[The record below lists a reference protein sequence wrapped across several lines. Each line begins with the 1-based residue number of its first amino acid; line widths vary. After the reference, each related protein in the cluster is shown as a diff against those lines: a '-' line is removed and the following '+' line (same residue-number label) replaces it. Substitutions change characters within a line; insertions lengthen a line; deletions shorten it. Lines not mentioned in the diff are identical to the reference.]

1 VIAPRNVIAGI
12 VLVVCCSVFGQAAG
26 CALTGCNTLQNA
38 IKDPD
43 TRALIDKC
51 VDEGRDAARDGAK
64 PEEAAKV
71 FDDCIARGLPK
82 DAATP

>member
-1 VIAPRNVIAGI
+1 MKKLLANIAVVVIGSF
-12 VLVVCCSVFGQAAG
+12 LGYAG
-26 CALTGCNTLQNA
+26 CTSLSGCDFFERS
-38 IKDPD
+38 IKNPD

-51 VDEGRDAARDGAK
+51 VSEGRNAAIDGAK

-82 DAATP
+82 DGG